1 VREPD
6 GEGGIPA
13 THRPRN
19 YTRRFH
25 PACPSFAVGA
35 NRLAHVR
42 PWDFGYYV
50 ALFSDNSRYFAIAV
64 TEGNI
69 IAKTT

>member
-1 VREPD
+1 
-6 GEGGIPA
+6 
-13 THRPRN
+13 
-19 YTRRFH
+19 
-25 PACPSFAVGA
+25 
-35 NRLAHVR
+35 VR

-50 ALFSDNSRYFAIAV
+50 VLFSDNSRYFAIVV

>member
-1 VREPD
+1 
-6 GEGGIPA
+6 
-13 THRPRN
+13 
-19 YTRRFH
+19 
-25 PACPSFAVGA
+25 
-35 NRLAHVR
+35 VR